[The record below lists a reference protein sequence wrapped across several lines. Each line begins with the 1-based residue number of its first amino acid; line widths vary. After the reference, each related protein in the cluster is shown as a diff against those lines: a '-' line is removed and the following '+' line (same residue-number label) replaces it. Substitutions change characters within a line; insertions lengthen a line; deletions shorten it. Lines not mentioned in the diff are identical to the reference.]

1 MLESLFTF
9 VAKINEMSSL
19 WVSSSTG
26 VMLGAWITVGL
37 TLFMFSFLYKDN
49 PFFKI
54 AEHLYLGAGMGW
66 MFQVSFYSVWLPKI
80 WEPVRT
86 GEDYLVIIPALLG
99 LSLIAQFIPKISWL
113 SRYGF
118 TFVMGY
124 GAGLSIPVELSTNFF
139 SQISGTIVPLFNVGG
154 PIFTGAALWSAFNS
168 FLIFFGLI
176 CVLFYFFFSI
186 EHKGVV
192 KKVSNIGIYFL
203 MLYFGAVFG
212 NTVMGRFSLLYGRF
226 DELYKYSGADYSY
239 AFIIVFF
246 ALVTFFIGSHFVDKK
261 KKLKA
266 K

>member
-1 MLESLFTF
+1 MLESLFAF
-9 VAKINEMSSL
+9 VNKIDVASSV
-19 WVSSSTG
+19 WVSSSMG
-26 VMLGAWITVGL
+26 MMLGGWLAAGL
-37 TLFMFSFLYKDN
+37 TIFMFSFLYKDN

-66 MFQVSFYSVWLPKI
+66 LFQVSFFSVWMPKI
-80 WEPVRT
+80 WEPIKS
-86 GEDYLVIIPALLG
+86 GEDYLVLIPALLG
-99 LSLIAQFIPKISWL
+99 LSLIAQFVPKISWV

-124 GAGLSIPVELSTNFF
+124 GAGLSIPAELSTNFLA
-139 SQISGTIVPLFNVGG
+139 QISGTIVPLFSLGE
-154 PIFTGAALWSAFNS
+154 PCLTGAALWGAFNS

-176 CVLFYFFFSI
+176 CVLFYFFFSL
-186 EHKGVV
+186 EHKGAV

-226 DELYKYSGADYSY
+226 DDLYKYSGSDYSY
-239 AFIIVFF
+239 ASIIIFF
-246 ALVTFFIGSHFVDKK
+246 ALVTFFVGSHFVDKK